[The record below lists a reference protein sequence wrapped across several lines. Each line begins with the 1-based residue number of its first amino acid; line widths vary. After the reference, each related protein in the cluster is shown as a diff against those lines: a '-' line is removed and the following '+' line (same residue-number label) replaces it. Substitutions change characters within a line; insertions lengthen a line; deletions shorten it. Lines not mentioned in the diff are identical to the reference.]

1 MDCKLS
7 VCPHSTLLMVQHLMT
22 RYGDY
27 VKEKDV
33 QMLAMLSMLVLQTDL
48 RANLAPRMR
57 VKNTTPI
64 TALTPRRASVDYF
77 SLTKT
82 PVNILGTNSPEWPS
96 SPVAPSIT
104 PSFSS
109 STSSRGSWSSL
120 FNTGTVRQFM
130 NGVQGSFKEGLS
142 TPTDIILT
150 QGISRST
157 EKLRQTGS
165 ELAVGELPKRRT
177 RQDSL
182 LHAQVP
188 TVISGVQQPFKSA
201 SLSSAGHRQLRFTD
215 SSSFSNENQVVIFEP
230 DRHEV
235 T

>member
-1 MDCKLS
+1 
-7 VCPHSTLLMVQHLMT
+7 MT

-33 QMLAMLSMLVLQTDL
+33 QMLAMLSMLVLQTEL
-48 RANLAPRMR
+48 GANIAPGMR
-57 VKNTTPI
+57 VKNTTSI
-64 TALTPRRASVDYF
+64 TALTSRLASVDYF

-82 PVNILGTNSPEWPS
+82 PVNISGPNSPEWPS

-109 STSSRGSWSSL
+109 NSSRGSWSSL

-130 NGVQGSFKEGLS
+130 NGVQGSLKEGLS
-142 TPTDIILT
+142 TPTEIIHSH
-150 QGISRST
+150 GMSRST
-157 EKLRQTGS
+157 EKLRPTGS
-165 ELAVGELPKRRT
+165 ELAVGELPKRRM

-188 TVISGVQQPFKSA
+188 TVISGVQQPFKSG
-201 SLSSAGHRQLRFTD
+201 SFSSAAGHRHLRFTD
-215 SSSFSNENQVVIFEP
+215 SSSFTNENQVVIFEP
-230 DRHEV
+230 DRHED

>member
-1 MDCKLS
+1 
-7 VCPHSTLLMVQHLMT
+7 MT

-27 VKEKDV
+27 MKEKDV
-33 QMLAMLSMLVLQTDL
+33 QMLAMLSMLVLQTEL
-48 RANLAPRMR
+48 GANLAPGMR

-64 TALTPRRASVDYF
+64 TSLTSRMASVDYF
-77 SLTKT
+77 SLTKP
-82 PVNILGTNSPEWPS
+82 PVNILGPNSPEWPS

-109 STSSRGSWSSL
+109 SNSSRGSWSSL

-130 NGVQGSFKEGLS
+130 NGVQGSLKEGLS
-142 TPTDIILT
+142 TPTEIIPSH
-150 QGISRST
+150 GMSRST
-157 EKLRQTGS
+157 EKSKGTGS
-165 ELAVGELPKRRT
+165 ELVVGDPPKRRM

-188 TVISGVQQPFKSA
+188 TVISGVQQPFKPA
-201 SLSSAGHRQLRFTD
+201 SVSSAGHRQLRFLD
-215 SSSFSNENQVVIFEP
+215 SSSFSNENQVVMFEP

-235 T
+235 M

>member
-1 MDCKLS
+1 
-7 VCPHSTLLMVQHLMT
+7 MT
-22 RYGDY
+22 RYCDY

-33 QMLAMLSMLVLQTDL
+33 QMLAMLSMLVLQTEFGV
-48 RANLAPRMR
+48 NLAPRMR

-64 TALTPRRASVDYF
+64 TSLTSRMASVDYF
-77 SLTKT
+77 SLTKA
-82 PVNILGTNSPEWPS
+82 PVNISGPNSPEWPS

-109 STSSRGSWSSL
+109 SNSSRGSWSSL

-130 NGVQGSFKEGLS
+130 NGVQGSLKEGLS
-142 TPTDIILT
+142 TPTELAPSH
-150 QGISRST
+150 GMSRST
-157 EKLRQTGS
+157 EKSRRTGS
-165 ELAVGELPKRRT
+165 ELVVGELPKRRT

-188 TVISGVQQPFKSA
+188 TVITGVQQPFKPA
-201 SLSSAGHRQLRFTD
+201 SFSSAGHRQLRFTD
-215 SSSFSNENQVVIFEP
+215 SSSSTNENQVIIFEP
-230 DRHEV
+230 DRHED

>member
-1 MDCKLS
+1 MI
-7 VCPHSTLLMVQHLMT
+7 

-33 QMLAMLSMLVLQTDL
+33 QMLAMLSMLVLQTEL
-48 RANLAPRMR
+48 GANLAPGMR

-64 TALTPRRASVDYF
+64 TSRMASVDYF
-77 SLTKT
+77 SLTKP
-82 PVNILGTNSPEWPS
+82 PVKILGQNSPEWPS

-109 STSSRGSWSSL
+109 SNSSRGSWSSL

-130 NGVQGSFKEGLS
+130 NGVQGSLKEGLL
-142 TPTDIILT
+142 TPTEIISSHASGL
-150 QGISRST
+150 SMST
-157 EKLRQTGS
+157 EKLRRTGS
-165 ELAVGELPKRRT
+165 EAALGELPKRRL
-177 RQDSL
+177 RQDS

-188 TVISGVQQPFKSA
+188 TVISGVQQSFKPTSF
-201 SLSSAGHRQLRFTD
+201 LSAGHRQLRFTD
-215 SSSFSNENQVVIFEP
+215 STSFTNENQVVIFEP
-230 DRHEV
+230 ERHGD